1 MNRMNTYTKRIIIAA
16 VNLFLISTLIV
27 VSVYSWF
34 TSNHSLDVT
43 LSGITVT
50 SGSDIELSLDGVSWG
65 CSLDL
70 AELRAADGSKVFDS
84 LKFSEITGDGE
95 TFTIPA
101 LTEQSGYAEVDTA
114 ASWPIAEKNKDY
126 LEFTVYMRS
135 IEKFDVYLGVMS
147 YAKPQASVL
156 TGTGCENVSPC
167 SDSTNMFSK
176 DLIAGAVRVAF
187 DNAADKRCIWI
198 PKPQYH
204 LNNKVGSSDYSV
216 DISAAEGYY
225 LNGTGAVGDDFAWND
240 PYKHY
245 YYSGTALSE
254 YPNTL
259 TSLVRNATDTTKLVS
274 LDTKSGGY
282 YTSSVTFRVWIEGC
296 DTEAR
301 RALMDGKFDI
311 SFIFETSDIDEN
323 G

>member
-1 MNRMNTYTKRIIIAA
+1 MKRMNIYAKRIIIAA
-16 VNLFLISTLIV
+16 VNLFLVSTLIV

-34 TSNHSLDVT
+34 TSNHSLDAT
-43 LSGITVT
+43 MSGITVT

-70 AELRAADGSKVFDS
+70 AELKAADGSKVFDS

-95 TFTIPA
+95 IFKIPV

-114 ASWPIAEKNKDY
+114 ASWPTAEKNKDY

-135 IEKFDVYLGVMS
+135 MEKFDVYLGAMS
-147 YAKPQASVL
+147 YAEPQASVL
-156 TGTGCENVSPC
+156 TGTGCENVSPY
-167 SDSTNMFSK
+167 SDGANTFSK

-187 DNAADKRCIWI
+187 NNAADTRCVWI

-216 DISAAEGYY
+216 DISAVEGYY
-225 LNGTGAVGDDFAWND
+225 SDGTGTVGGDFAWND

-245 YYSGTALSE
+245 YYSGTTLSE
-254 YPNTL
+254 YQNTL
-259 TSLVRNATDTTKLVS
+259 TSLVRNGTDTTRLVS
-274 LDTKSGGY
+274 LNTKSGGY
-282 YTSSVTFRVWIEGC
+282 YTASVTFRVWIEGC

-311 SFIFETSDIDEN
+311 SFVFETSAVDEN